1 MDKEK
6 GVSNTVFETSTF
18 INILLGVYLSWF
30 LYRRFARVKGV
41 KHITPAELKSELI
54 VKNNQFIDVRTPNEF
69 ELNRINGFK
78 NIPLH
83 ELQKR
88 ANELSKEKEVFV
100 ICQSGMRSSKASK
113 ILKKLG
119 FEHITNVKG
128 GMSAW

>member
-1 MDKEK
+1 ML
-6 GVSNTVFETSTF
+6 ETES
-18 INILLGVYLSWF
+18 IVNILLGAAVIVF
-30 LYRRFARVKGV
+30 AYRSFAPVRGIKT
-41 KHITPAELKSELI
+41 ITTAELKSELN
-54 VKNNQFIDVRTPNEF
+54 KNGKQYIDVRTPNEF
-69 ELNRINGFK
+69 QANRIKGFK

-88 ANELSKEKEVFV
+88 ANELSKEKEVLI

-119 FEHITNVKG
+119 FKHITNVKG

>member
-1 MDKEK
+1 ML
-6 GVSNTVFETSTF
+6 ETGSI
-18 INILLGVYLSWF
+18 INILLGAAVIVF
-30 LYRRFARVKGV
+30 AYRSLAPVRDIKT
-41 KHITPAELKSELI
+41 ITTAELKSEL
-54 VKNNQFIDVRTPNEF
+54 KKKGKQFIDVRTPNEF
-69 ELNRINGFK
+69 QANRINGFK

-119 FEHITNVKG
+119 FKHITNVKG